1 MGNTRN
7 HVTQQ
12 LDTTTLAGAEDSE
25 AYLAAEKVMTGL
37 TGCWMALC
45 FFEFFMMVIGS
56 SVADIF
62 AMWNLTQ
69 ILLHLLGCVGTL
81 WFTLD
86 MWRSGLFWVLWTLF
100 GLVPAL
106 FEGVIIVGAFKL
118 NRDCSKNLTASAK

>member
-1 MGNTRN
+1 
-7 HVTQQ
+7 
-12 LDTTTLAGAEDSE
+12 
-25 AYLAAEKVMTGL
+25 
-37 TGCWMALC
+37 MALC

-69 ILLHLLGCVGTL
+69 ILLHLLGCIGTL

-86 MWRSGLFWVLWTLF
+86 MWRSGFFWVLWAFF

-106 FEGVIIVGAFKL
+106 FEGVIIVSAFKL
-118 NRDCSKNLTASAK
+118 NRDCNKNLANLAK